1 MVAIREAF
9 VWPATVGLRREVRVR
24 VRMRSLVKIGFGR
37 FNEWRVGVEIA
48 RVRRDDVE
56 QQTMS
61 IGISGGVDV
70 YWPTYSF
77 SACSFFIFA
86 FAVSSWRWY
95 SSCLL
100 EGRLRV

>member
-37 FNEWRVGVEIA
+37 FNGWRVGVEIA

-56 QQTMS
+56 QQTMNEYRHKRRCRC
-61 IGISGGVDV
+61 ILAHVLV
-70 YWPTYSF
+70 L
-77 SACSFFIFA
+77 
-86 FAVSSWRWY
+86 
-95 SSCLL
+95 CL
-100 EGRLRV
+100 